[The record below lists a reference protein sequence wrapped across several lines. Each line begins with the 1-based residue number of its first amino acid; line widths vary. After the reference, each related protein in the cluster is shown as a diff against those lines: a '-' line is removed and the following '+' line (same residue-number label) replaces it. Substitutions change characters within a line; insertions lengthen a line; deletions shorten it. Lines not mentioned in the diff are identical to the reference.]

1 MKVIIIGSKGFIG
14 SHLTT
19 FYEDMEVNNVFGCD
33 VVVDYAQEN
42 YFLIDAINANY
53 QDIFKNNQFDLCINC
68 SGAASVPDSLTNPLR
83 DFTLNTYNVVKLLEA
98 IRLGQSSC
106 KFINLSSAAVY
117 GNPAQIPIREEHVPK
132 PISPYGIHKLQAEQI
147 CKMYFDIYKVPT
159 CSLRIFSAYGNGL
172 KKQLFWDVFKKASKG
187 NVLDMFGTG
196 DETRDFI
203 HIDDVVRAIQITASH
218 AGFTGEIVNIANG
231 QEVKIKDAVE
241 TFLSF
246 FKEQK
251 SARFNSLVKEGDPL
265 NWQADISNLQTMG
278 YAPSV
283 SLQKG
288 LENYYLWV
296 NQL

>member
-19 FYEDMEVNNVFGCD
+19 FYKGRKNDIVFECD

-42 YFLIDAINANY
+42 YFLIDATNANY

-83 DFTLNTYNVVKLLEA
+83 DFTLNTYNVAKLLEA
-98 IRLGQSSC
+98 IRLSQPNC

-117 GNPAQIPIREEHVPK
+117 GNPSQIPISEQHTPK
-132 PISPYGIHKLQAEQI
+132 PISPYGVHKLQAEQV
-147 CKMYFDIYKVPT
+147 CKMFFDIYKIPT

-187 NVLDMFGTG
+187 DVLEMFGTG
-196 DETRDFI
+196 SETRDFI
-203 HIDDVVRAIQITASH
+203 HVDDVVRAIEITANH

-231 QEVKIKDAVE
+231 QEIKIKDAVE
-241 TFLSF
+241 TFLSL

-251 SARFNSLVKEGDPL
+251 TARFNSVVKEGDPL
-265 NWQADISNLQTMG
+265 YWQADISSLRAMG
-278 YAPSV
+278 YTPSV

-288 LENYYLWV
+288 LENYYLWI